1 MGDLFYTDYLLYGTP
16 GSGKTSFAVSA
27 MWDWVKKKKLRN
39 GRIISV
45 GGEDDSKKCRIIYVA
60 A

>member
-27 MWDWVKKKKLRN
+27 MWDWV
-39 GRIISV
+39 
-45 GGEDDSKKCRIIYVA
+45 
-60 A
+60 